1 MGFVCRII
9 GRTTMD
15 KVSRALRGHA
25 ARPQS
30 PLPDWV
36 PAASVVHSCRFT
48 TPQPRAPDLLPILA
62 REAHQRRATLRRSIG
77 YPTWRSSSASPDAA
91 QCSRRPPDLVVRSA
105 PRQTLANARPRR
117 RSSLSPLSARRVA
130 CAVKCARRMALP
142 AKRASVVLR
151 LGLFGIRGRDH
162 LTSCWYGD
170 RKGQCR
176 IKKPSMSARCRTQ
189 RQDVD
194 EAARASKHQN
204 IGLKVPRSSAF
215 CMAQRPAPPCPV
227 WATTT

>member
-1 MGFVCRII
+1 MVGGGHARPGLARTRARRVARQVGPSGALSAIEGKGGVSQNVDLAAYHVGKIPLTLYKLQLTASAWERVLDELILSGHPQRVCRRSGGTWSIFS
-9 GRTTMD
+9 M
-15 KVSRALRGHA
+15 
-25 ARPQS
+25 
-30 PLPDWV
+30 
-36 PAASVVHSCRFT
+36 SCAGVG
-48 TPQPRAPDLLPILA
+48 P
-62 REAHQRRATLRRSIG
+62 
-77 YPTWRSSSASPDAA
+77 
-91 QCSRRPPDLVVRSA
+91 
-105 PRQTLANARPRR
+105 
-117 RSSLSPLSARRVA
+117 SARRVA

-215 CMAQRPAPPCPV
+215 RMAQRPAPPCPV

>member
-62 REAHQRRATLRRSIG
+62 REAHQ
-77 YPTWRSSSASPDAA
+77 
-91 QCSRRPPDLVVRSA
+91 SA
-105 PRQTLANARPRR
+105 PRHPAQVNRVPDLA
-117 RSSLSPLSARRVA
+117 LVVGVA
-130 CAVKCARRMALP
+130 
-142 AKRASVVLR
+142 
-151 LGLFGIRGRDH
+151 
-162 LTSCWYGD
+162 
-170 RKGQCR
+170 
-176 IKKPSMSARCRTQ
+176 
-189 RQDVD
+189 
-194 EAARASKHQN
+194 
-204 IGLKVPRSSAF
+204 
-215 CMAQRPAPPCPV
+215 
-227 WATTT
+227 